1 MDSAP
6 RASTSI
12 IVAGIFA
19 ILFGVIG
26 TLSSLGSLILFS
38 TGLGLSIPLPAA
50 LRPFLYVTWLIAL
63 LCALFVVAAGIQVIR
78 LRNWARV
85 SMLVIAGC
93 LLFFGLMGMIVMFV
107 SAFVSI

>member
-26 TLSSLGSLILFS
+26 TLSSLASLILFS
-38 TGLGLSIPLPAA
+38 TGLGLSVPLPAA
-50 LRPFLYVTWLIAL
+50 ALPPFLFVTWLIAL
-63 LCALFVVAAGIQVIR
+63 LCALFVVVAGIQVMR

-93 LLFFGLMGMIVMFV
+93 LLLFGLMGMIVMFV
-107 SAFVSI
+107 SAFV